1 VKAKFGDFNEWV
13 TMDFHRNI
21 ERIVNAKAGRTK
33 PYFILVIIKNGYDG
47 TPAYGN
53 ANMLIADET
62 QKLVAKIDTQVTT
75 TDMNLEGKRVMSMR
89 MVILEPEK
97 VPPVPMIGTSLWKVD
112 NVKGDIRCIYILPQD
127 KPIIEGV
134 ELEQESQLVFR
145 SGKGMPLRW
154 NEVN

>member
-1 VKAKFGDFNEWV
+1 MKAKFGDFNEWV
-13 TMDFHRNI
+13 TADFHRNI
-21 ERIVNAKAGRTK
+21 ERIVNAKAGRRK

-53 ANMLIADET
+53 ANTLIADEQ

-75 TDMNLEGKRVMSMR
+75 TDMNLEGKKVMSVR
-89 MVILEPEK
+89 MIILEPEK

-112 NVKGDIRCIYILPQD
+112 NVKGDIRCIYILPAD

-134 ELEQESQLVFR
+134 ELENESRLVFK
-145 SGKGMPLRW
+145 SGKGMPIIW
-154 NEVN
+154 NRVN